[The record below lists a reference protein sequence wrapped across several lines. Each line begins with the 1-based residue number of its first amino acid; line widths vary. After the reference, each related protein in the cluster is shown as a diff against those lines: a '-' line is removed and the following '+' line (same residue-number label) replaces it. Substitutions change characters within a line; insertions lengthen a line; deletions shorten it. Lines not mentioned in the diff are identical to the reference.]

1 MSDEDIIELGEDG
14 AFEISSTKSVKQA
27 EILHVDYE
35 SYDWEGA
42 AHQQEMEG
50 HLQALQPGEYAIY
63 RHEKTFI
70 VIFRLSAGQQ
80 VGKVSYTTKELR
92 VELEKRKEQD
102 KQQSHEEDHPST
114 VRVPLPDDVEIVEQ
128 SLQCKY
134 YEDIVTIK
142 FEGEILR
149 N

>member
-35 SYDWEGA
+35 SYDWEAA
-42 AHQQEMEG
+42 AHQEAMEG
-50 HLQALQPGEYAIY
+50 HLQSLQPGEYAIY

-70 VIFRLSAGQQ
+70 VIFRLPTGQH

-92 VELEKRKEQD
+92 VEMEKRKEQE
-102 KQQSHEEDHPST
+102 QQQNHEEDRPST
-114 VRVPLPDDVEIVEQ
+114 VRVPLPEDLEIVEQ

-142 FEGEILR
+142 FEGEIVR